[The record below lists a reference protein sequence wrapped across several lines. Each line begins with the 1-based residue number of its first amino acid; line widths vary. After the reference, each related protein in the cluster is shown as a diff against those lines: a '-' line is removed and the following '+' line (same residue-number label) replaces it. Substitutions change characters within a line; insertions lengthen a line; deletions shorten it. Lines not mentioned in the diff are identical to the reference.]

1 MSRIPRITTGNGK
14 PLALP
19 STKKQTGLLEGIE
32 EVVKLPPPEEKKAL
46 PPASSK
52 VPALPAPEEKKK
64 TTTKKTTT
72 KKVVVKKDEPVLVIA
87 PTFKTIKTS
96 NMDGQYSMER
106 PVQTVRE
113 FGLFEDFVG
122 SGRPDPFFL

>member
-1 MSRIPRITTGNGK
+1 MSRIPRITTGDGK

-32 EVVKLPPPEEKKAL
+32 EVIKLPPPEEKKAL
-46 PPASSK
+46 PPTSK
-52 VPALPAPEEKKK
+52 PLPLPAPEEKKKK

-72 KKVVVKKDEPVLVIA
+72 KKVVVKKEEPILVIA

>member
-1 MSRIPRITTGNGK
+1 MSRVPKI
-14 PLALP
+14 
-19 STKKQTGLLEGIE
+19 STQRSGGLLEGIE
-32 EVVKLPPPEEKKAL
+32 TILPLPEPAKKPAL
-46 PPASSK
+46 PASSE
-52 VPALPAPEEKKK
+52 VPALPAPEEKK

-72 KKVVVKKDEPVLVIA
+72 KKTTTKKAVVKKEEPILVVA

-96 NMDGQYSMER
+96 NDDGQYSMER
-106 PVQTVRE
+106 PVKTFRE